1 LLPCVGGI
9 RVHFVHEVDHE
20 ERLQL
25 ERVGSTSPVG
35 VVEQSQLQLE
45 RAQSAVSADGA
56 PPQDDRD
63 HEDFV

>member
-1 LLPCVGGI
+1 LVGG
-9 RVHFVHEVDHE
+9 RVHFVQDVDHD

-25 ERVGSTSPVG
+25 ERVGSMSPED

-56 PPQDDRD
+56 PPQDDRLQ
-63 HEDFV
+63 EDFV

>member
-1 LLPCVGGI
+1 VVGV
-9 RVHFVHEVDHE
+9 RVHFVHEVDQD

-25 ERVGSTSPVG
+25 ERVGSISPVA

-56 PPQDDRD
+56 PPQDERLQD
-63 HEDFV
+63 DFV